1 MLSSN
6 VQRKRQKKEEAQSE
20 SDGKGEE
27 KEVVCG
33 AGHTAD
39 VVSNLQDLKQQ
50 INPTLNPILYVWNQS
65 SVLWYVYFE
74 WSEVINSTV
83 MLIVLYSSDIG
94 DNVTH
99 LMHSNAR
106 WKQT

>member
-6 VQRKRQKKEEAQSE
+6 VQRKWQKKEEAQSE
-20 SDGKGEE
+20 GNGKGEE

-33 AGHTAD
+33 AGHTAG

-65 SVLWYVYFE
+65 LVLWYVYFVSE
-74 WSEVINSTV
+74 WSEVMNSTV
-83 MLIVLYSSDIG
+83 LLIVFMFFRY
-94 DNVTH
+94 
-99 LMHSNAR
+99 R
-106 WKQT
+106 W